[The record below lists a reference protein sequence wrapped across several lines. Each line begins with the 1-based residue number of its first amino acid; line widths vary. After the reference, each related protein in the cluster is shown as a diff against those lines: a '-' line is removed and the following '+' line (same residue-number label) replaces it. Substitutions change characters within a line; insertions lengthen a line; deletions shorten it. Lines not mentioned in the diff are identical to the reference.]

1 MKILKISFLFGCLI
15 LALTAPAGVGAD
27 SLWTPGFTG
36 YLSSENA
43 IQEGDIVLV
52 QIDASSSLSFAAS
65 SADAKNITF
74 EFSGGE
80 FGNLFSF
87 LPTTRTGGD
96 QSVEGQQDFS
106 LETEIAARVAEID
119 DTGKARLEGSRTFSV
134 ENKDELISIGGWI
147 DPTTLDSGR
156 RVSFSQLADA
166 RLQFRTFLQPSAPTL
181 TAADIEEVIETLEI
195 PVRAGGAP
203 AVPAAPAAGAVPGE
217 AGPAPAAPA
226 AQPAAPQLETVTQE
240 RRSYQLSQE
249 KRLELF
255 LIYINRMVDLL
266 FQ

>member
-1 MKILKISFLFGCLI
+1 MKILKIGFLFGSII
-15 LALTAPAGVGAD
+15 LTLTATPVVVAD

-36 YLSSENA
+36 YLGSENA
-43 IQEGDIVLV
+43 VREGDIVLV
-52 QIDASSSLSFAAS
+52 QIDASSSLSFAS
-65 SADAKNITF
+65 SSTDAKNITF
-74 EFSGGE
+74 EFTGGE

-87 LPTTRTGGD
+87 LPTTRTGGN

-119 DTGKARLEGSRTFSV
+119 DTGKARLQGSRTFNV
-134 ENKDELISIGGWI
+134 ENKNELVTIGGWI
-147 DPTTLDSGR
+147 DPRTLDSGR

-181 TAADIEEVIETLEI
+181 TAADIEEVIQTI
-195 PVRAGGAP
+195 RVPTAPAAAP
-203 AVPAAPAAGAVPGE
+203 AVPG
-217 AGPAPAAPA
+217 
-226 AQPAAPQLETVTQE
+226 AQPAAPQAETVVQE

-249 KRLELF
+249 KKLELF
-255 LIYINRMVDLL
+255 LSYVNRMVDLL